1 MTTRRL
7 RRAAVFF
14 VAAAASVATTSAA
27 TSPPA
32 PPLDPEG
39 EAALQLTGD
48 PAAGRE
54 AYEVCASCHFASG
67 AGRPDGTFPQLAGQH
82 ATVLVKQLTDIRS
95 GRRENPV
102 MEPYAAKISDARE
115 IADLAA
121 FLQSLPQPPEHGMGP
136 GDDLATGETLY
147 RRDCVACHGAQGQG
161 DAGRFVPRLAGQH
174 YEYLLRQLRDIAARR
189 RHNAHPQMIDVVRG
203 YKDAE
208 LQAVA
213 DWASRLLGAPGEPKP
228 AGAGAAN

>member
-1 MTTRRL
+1 MPLLARWL
-7 RRAAVFF
+7 RCAALAL
-14 VAAAASVATTSAA
+14 AAPIGAHAAE
-27 TSPPA
+27 PA
-32 PPLDPEG
+32 LPALDA
-39 EAALQLTGD
+39 EAAEALRIEGD

-82 ATVLVKQLTDIRS
+82 ATVLIKQLTDIRS
-95 GRRENPV
+95 GRRANPV

-121 FLQSLPQPPEHGMGP
+121 FLESLPIPREHGRGP
-136 GDDLATGETLY
+136 GTDLAQGERLY
-147 RRDCVACHGAQGQG
+147 RRDCVACHGAEGQG
-161 DAGRFVPRLAGQH
+161 DATRFYPVLAGQH
-174 YEYLLRQLRDIAARR
+174 YDYLLRQLRDIAARR
-189 RHNAHPQMIDVVRG
+189 RHNADPRMVQVVRD

-213 DWASRLLGAPGEPKP
+213 DFASRLVWPQRAEKAP
-228 AGAGAAN
+228 ATDAAQ